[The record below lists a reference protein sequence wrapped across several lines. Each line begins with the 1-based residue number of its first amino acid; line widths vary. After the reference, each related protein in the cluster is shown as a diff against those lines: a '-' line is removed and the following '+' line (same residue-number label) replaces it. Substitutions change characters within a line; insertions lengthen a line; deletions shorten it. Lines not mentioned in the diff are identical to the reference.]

1 MGYNAQV
8 RRDIKKHCRAQVS
21 EHLGRCIAVQVLYA
35 MPFLLLGAILYLV
48 DFSSI
53 VTSYVMYRQ
62 LLPGGIVRQ
71 DRNAICLVI
80 AACILIGGPLL
91 FGLMRFYIRLY
102 RGEETNISTL
112 FQPFASGRSFWAGI
126 RMSVVLWVRSVLW
139 MIAPTIAFL
148 LIFFGALTGI
158 YFSGAPLTENAV
170 GILAAVFYVLYEIVC
185 IPVQVKVTTYNAGW
199 VLLDENEAQPAWAA
213 TKQASGAFR
222 GRLRQMFVFYLSFFW
237 WYVLLAAVMGAGVTI
252 TFAAATILPGA
263 KGIAVCALALAAG
276 GCLTVVIDSFLSAY
290 MTTSFFGLY
299 DFFCRAAQT
308 GAESADT
315 MPS

>member
-1 MGYNAQV
+1 MDYNAQV

-35 MPFLLLGAILYLV
+35 LPFLLLGAILYLV

-102 RGEETNISTL
+102 RGEEVGISAL
-112 FQPFASGRSFWAGI
+112 FQPFSSGRSFWAGI
-126 RMSVVLWVRSVLW
+126 RMSVVLWVRGVLW
-139 MIAPTIAFL
+139 MLVPTVAFL
-148 LIFFGALTGI
+148 LIFFGALTGL
-158 YFSGAPLTENAV
+158 YFSGAQLTETA
-170 GILAAVFYVLYEIVC
+170 ARAATAVFYVLYELFC
-185 IPVQVKVTTYNAGW
+185 IPFRVKTATYNAGW
-199 VLLDENEAQPAWAA
+199 VLLDGNEAQPAWAA
-213 TKQASGAFR
+213 TRQAAGAFR
-222 GRLRQMFVFYLSFFW
+222 GRLRQTFVFYLSFFW

-252 TFAAATILPGA
+252 AFAAVTILPGA
-263 KGIAVCALALAAG
+263 KGVAVCALAIAAG
-276 GCLTVVIDSFLSAY
+276 GCLTVVLDSFLSAY
-290 MTTSFFGLY
+290 LTTSFFGLY
-299 DFFCRAAQT
+299 DRFRRAAQT
-308 GAESADT
+308 GAESADSQ
-315 MPS
+315 PS